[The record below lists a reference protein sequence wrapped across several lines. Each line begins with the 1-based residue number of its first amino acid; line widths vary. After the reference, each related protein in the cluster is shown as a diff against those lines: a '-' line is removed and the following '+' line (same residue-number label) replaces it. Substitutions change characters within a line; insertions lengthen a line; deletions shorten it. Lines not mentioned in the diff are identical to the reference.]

1 MPAEK
6 QRGDGRCENHGDV
19 FVAALV
25 PSRAAAVGWQRPVA
39 ALHSAV
45 VGGLAA
51 RRALHQ
57 RHLVGAGPVLRP
69 VGAGAVAGP
78 LAVVE
83 QVAAVGVLLHAEE
96 LVLGVGEPDAQRH
109 AAVGYGHVLL
119 HADLPG
125 ALDPALVTVEDVEE
139 GGGGQVHGGHSHVVH
154 CRRKTPGHES
164 APTGLNCIFK
174 SRTDEQGTS
183 I

>member
-6 QRGDGRCENHGDV
+6 QRGDGCDENHGDV

-25 PSRAAAVGWQRPVA
+25 PSRAAVVGWQRPVA

-69 VGAGAVAGP
+69 VWAGAVTGP

-83 QVAAVGVLLHAEE
+83 QIAAVGVLLHAEE
-96 LVLGVGEPDAQRH
+96 LVFCVGEPDAQCH
-109 AAVGYGHVLL
+109 AAVGYGDVLL
-119 HADLPG
+119 HPDLPG
-125 ALDPALVTVEDVEE
+125 ALDPTLVTVEDVEE
-139 GGGGQVHGGHSHVVH
+139 GGGGQVHGGHSHVVYY
-154 CRRKTPGHES
+154 RRKTPGDQS
-164 APTGLNCIFK
+164 APTGVNCIFK
-174 SRTDEQGTS
+174 NLY
-183 I
+183 